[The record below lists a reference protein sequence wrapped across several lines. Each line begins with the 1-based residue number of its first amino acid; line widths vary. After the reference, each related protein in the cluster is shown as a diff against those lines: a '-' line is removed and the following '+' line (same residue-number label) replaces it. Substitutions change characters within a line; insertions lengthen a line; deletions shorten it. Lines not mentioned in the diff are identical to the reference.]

1 MTSQVGSGHIGQ
13 NLPVEHASHRVQKGV
28 SLGVSAVV
36 VGLLTAFSGVVIELA
51 SGFLSDLRH
60 GVCVER
66 IPGDTRPLWHAG
78 FRPYNRMRCCGG
90 ALSVDHATQECRAHS
105 IISSTT
111 PKRFAYPLRDVIS
124 FGQEFGAPA
133 AKQHMM
139 PHKHHRQ
146 SAAFTSLL
154 ALDVKGQHEQHGEV
168 EVDKEIQHVS
178 GNTERASRID
188 TLVGQDALSV
198 RTHMS
203 HLFDPDP
210 TEKWAEE
217 DAINAHAPPEEFSPS
232 SNLEAAVN
240 EDDVQTQSESA
251 GNL

>member
-1 MTSQVGSGHIGQ
+1 MTPHAVPGGIGQ
-13 NLPVEHASHRVQKGV
+13 NVPIEHASHRVQKGV

-90 ALSVDHATQECRAHS
+90 ALSVDHATQECRANS

-111 PKRFAYPLRDVIS
+111 AKRFAYPLRGVVS
-124 FGQEFGAPA
+124 FGQEFGAAPA
-133 AKQHMM
+133 TQRML
-139 PHKHHRQ
+139 PSRQHRQ
-146 SAAFTSLL
+146 SGSFTSLL

-168 EVDKEIQHVS
+168 EIDDKKKRCVWEQRE
-178 GNTERASRID
+178 G
-188 TLVGQDALSV
+188 
-198 RTHMS
+198 
-203 HLFDPDP
+203 
-210 TEKWAEE
+210 
-217 DAINAHAPPEEFSPS
+217 FSY
-232 SNLEAAVN
+232 
-240 EDDVQTQSESA
+240 
-251 GNL
+251 